1 MKYIKRLIMRM
12 IFVFGSIMP
21 GKNKLLASAINDCIT
36 EATTYDKRYV
46 VKTDRE
52 GKSHIA
58 IELTPLHSKLKIASK

>member
-1 MKYIKRLIMRM
+1 MKKHIKRLIVRM

-21 GKNKLLASAINDCIT
+21 GKNRLLASAINDYIT

-52 GKSHIA
+52 EKVI
-58 IELTPLHSKLKIASK
+58 